1 MSEIDPRQTI
11 GSQITQ
17 ALGTGSGVNIQ
28 ELATTL
34 ANAESISGIQA
45 VEEKKAVSEVAISG
59 YGVLKSSVAALMRSF
74 EALEDADG
82 LLNKSAAS
90 SEPEG
95 IEVEM
100 IAESLAPAGT
110 TEIEVLALARSQQ
123 NALMQNSN
131 PFASATAAISSG
143 PFNLSVS
150 TKGPTELNDMA
161 ITVSNPTPQGIVDAM
176 NANTAQTGIRA
187 KLLRP
192 EYNEEHVI
200 VVLEGKPGGANIF
213 EVTNSLTG
221 AETITGGDAD
231 EAQRD
236 AGDLRV
242 MMGGLEVRRDNN
254 TPTDL
259 IEGVRLTFKKEIDP
273 VSSTAVKANIVIN
286 EDAGSLEDKLGD
298 IIQAHNDFLTLAD
311 YLTGERDPD
320 DELAGSLSNEK
331 SQMGMLKRTVRSAV
345 GSTSQT
351 SSNGFGTLRQLGID
365 TKLGGELELDRAR
378 YDIAIAENFDDVRTM
393 LTADTTNQ
401 SRFSPAPKGLAQSIA
416 LTFRDVVSEDGW
428 IESEAQGSV
437 ADVARYED
445 QLASLNE
452 RYESAK
458 MRYLKQFA
466 AMETLVQ
473 RSNSM
478 GDYLTGQ
485 FKAME
490 GAYNKG

>member
-1 MSEIDPRQTI
+1 MSEIDPRQNV

-34 ANAESISGIQA
+34 ANAETISGIQA
-45 VEEKKAVSEVAISG
+45 VEDKKAVSEVAISG
-59 YGVLKSSVAALMRSF
+59 YGVLKSSVAVLMRSF
-74 EALEDADG
+74 EALEDADS

-90 SEPEG
+90 SQPEG

-100 IAESLAPAGT
+100 IGESLAAAGT

-123 NALMQNSN
+123 NTLMQDSN
-131 PFASATAAISSG
+131 PFASATATISSG

-150 TKGPTELNDMA
+150 TTGPTVLSGMV

-187 KLLRP
+187 KLLQP
-192 EYNEEHVI
+192 EYSEDDVV
-200 VVLEGKPGGANIF
+200 VVLEGKPGGTNTF
-213 EVTNSLTG
+213 EVTSSLTG
-221 AETITGGDAD
+221 AETLTGGEAV

-236 AGDLRV
+236 ADDLRV
-242 MMGGLEVRRDNN
+242 MMNGLEVRRDNN

-273 VSSTAVKANIVIN
+273 ATRAALTANIVIN
-286 EDAGSLEDKLGD
+286 EDAGSLEDKLGNM
-298 IIQAHNDFLTLAD
+298 IQAHNDYLTLTA
-311 YLTGERDPD
+311 YLTGKRDPD

-331 SQMGMLKRTVRSAV
+331 TQVGMLKQMIRSAI

-351 SSNGFGTLRQLGID
+351 SSNGFGTLRQLGVV

-416 LTFRDVVSEDGW
+416 LTLNDKVSDDGW
-428 IESEAQGSV
+428 IESEVQGSV
-437 ADVARYED
+437 AEVARYED
-445 QLASLNE
+445 QLTSLNE
-452 RYESAK
+452 RYESIK

-473 RSNSM
+473 RSNST
-478 GDYLTGQ
+478 GDYLAGQ

-490 GAYNKG
+490 GAYDKG